1 MVVVTS
7 SFYENFK
14 MAFDTLR
21 SNKLRSFLTII
32 GVVIGVIT
40 VMLISSL
47 ISGIK
52 VAVEKQVESFGTTSI
67 FLYKMD
73 IGIRT
78 SSPTREERRVEFRAH
93 EMGMG
98 FPNCPRNLRLFFSGR
113 RPCVS
118 RSNPCNT
125 PVGLPGA

>member
-1 MVVVTS
+1 
-7 SFYENFK
+7 

-52 VAVEKQVESFGTTSI
+52 VAVEKQVESFGTTTI
-67 FLYKMD
+67 F
-73 IGIRT
+73 I
-78 SSPTREERRVEFRAH
+78 
-93 EMGMG
+93 
-98 FPNCPRNLRLFFSGR
+98 
-113 RPCVS
+113 
-118 RSNPCNT
+118 
-125 PVGLPGA
+125 